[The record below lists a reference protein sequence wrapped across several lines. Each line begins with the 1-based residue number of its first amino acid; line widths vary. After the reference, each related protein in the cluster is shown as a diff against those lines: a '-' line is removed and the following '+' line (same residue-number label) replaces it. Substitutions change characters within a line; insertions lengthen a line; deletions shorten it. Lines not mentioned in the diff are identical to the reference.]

1 MGKDCTDRV
10 RMYSPFYIF
19 KDSYNF
25 HTFFINLVLT
35 LPEGSVI
42 LITEMI
48 STPLRRVLI
57 TVKGQR

>member
-1 MGKDCTDRV
+1 
-10 RMYSPFYIF
+10 MYSPFYVF

-57 TVKGQR
+57 TAKGQR